1 MRRNMKYSA
10 DIHPLVSG
18 IEALRVRSGMT
29 VSELCKKAFIT
40 INTYYKWIEG
50 RTSPRLE
57 HLAAVTDVLG
67 REIGMRKK
75 EEQNASQ
82 N

>member
-1 MRRNMKYSA
+1 MGRNMKYSV
-10 DIHPLVSG
+10 DIHPLIRN

-29 VSELCKKAFIT
+29 VDELCKKAFIS
-40 INTYYKWIEG
+40 INTYYKWTEG

-57 HLAAVTDVLG
+57 HLAAIADVLG
-67 REIGMRKK
+67 CEIGMRKK
-75 EEQNASQ
+75 GEQNASK